1 MATEIV
7 TIPAEAIPDL
17 RRMLA
22 VGLASIA
29 ELERVQDAVG
39 VAEEA
44 GRPTEREL
52 HPVHPTGANE
62 AASFA
67 AALLWLDMAKPAEA

>member
-7 TIPAEAIPDL
+7 TIPADAIPDL

-29 ELERVQDAVG
+29 ELERVQDAIG
-39 VAEEA
+39 LAHEA
-44 GRPTEREL
+44 GQTTNREL

-62 AASFA
+62 AAGFA

>member
-7 TIPAEAIPDL
+7 TIPAEAISDL

-29 ELERVQDAVG
+29 ELERVQDAISL
-39 VAEEA
+39 ADQA
-44 GRPTEREL
+44 GRTTDRDL
-52 HPVHPTGANE
+52 CPVHPTGANE

-67 AALLWLDMAKPAEA
+67 AALLWLDMTKPAEA

>member
-29 ELERVQDAVG
+29 ELERVQDAISL
-39 VAEEA
+39 ADQA
-44 GRPTEREL
+44 GRTTDREL
-52 HPVHPTGANE
+52 CPVHPTGANE